1 MPGLDDVKVTKV
13 DTFADAERCIQWLT
27 DLGNG
32 VLAIDT
38 ESHGLRPSEHPIR
51 LGQLG
56 DDQQA
61 WVFEC
66 EGNRSWAGFF
76 VKLLEKFTGTLVGHN
91 LKFDERVIRK
101 WLGIQLPLER
111 CHDTMLMSRVVEPTR
126 SAALKRLSSQLVD
139 PRAAVLQSQLDDAM
153 KTSGF
158 NWSTVPLSFAQY
170 WMYAGIDCILT
181 RQVYDILHPRVMAE
195 APRAYEL
202 ELAVSSVCGKMEDHG
217 IRVDTSRAE
226 QKHDELLKYV
236 DELATYCQTYY
247 SVHPGKNKD
256 VIEYLTNRGIT
267 FTTLTKGGSIALDAE
282 VLDGIDH
289 PLANLV
295 LQRRK
300 AQKIASTYLRHFYQD
315 VDEDDRLHPSVNFVA
330 AETGRM
336 SMSSP
341 NMQNLPRTDT
351 NELAQLV
358 RSCVIPAPDHTL
370 VFADFSQIEFRLF
383 ASLSE
388 NQDLIHAFDAD
399 DFFTEMARGIFN
411 DPNIQKKDPRR
422 QITKNAMYA
431 TIYGAGDKK
440 FAWTAGISLS
450 EAKEFMALLNLR
462 FPAIKQLQRRIT
474 GEGER
479 NLRETGTASVM
490 GPLFGRRFSIDDDK
504 IYKLVNFMVQ
514 GSAAQVLKLKLIQL
528 AQAGL
533 QEYLVIPVHDEVILE
548 VPDGILHDVV
558 HTVSGIMNDSTMFAV
573 PLESEITVGNS
584 WGAKRAYA
592 R

>member
-1 MPGLDDVKVTKV
+1 VPALDDVKVTKV

-38 ESHGLRPSEHPIR
+38 ETTGLRPHEHHIR

-56 DDQQA
+56 DDKQA

-76 VKLLEKFTGTLVGHN
+76 VELIKKFTGTLVGHN
-91 LKFDERVIRK
+91 LKYDERVIRK
-101 WLGIQLPLER
+101 WLNVQLPLER

-158 NWSTVPLSFAQY
+158 GWDTVPLSFEMY
-170 WMYAGIDCILT
+170 WMYAGIDCVLT
-181 RQVYDILHPRVMAE
+181 RQVYDILHPRTMAE

-217 IRVDTSRAE
+217 IRVDTARAE

-247 SVHPGKNKD
+247 NVHPGKNKD
-256 VIEYLTNRGIT
+256 VIEYLTNQGIT

-300 AQKIASTYLRHFYQD
+300 AQKVARTYLRHFFED

-388 NQDLIHAFDAD
+388 DQDLIHAFDAD

-573 PLESEITVGNS
+573 PLESEITIGSS
-584 WGAKRAYA
+584 WGTKRAYA